1 MKKLLFG
8 IALCGVSMTASAE
21 EPLWMR
27 DVRISPDGTQVAF
40 CYKGDIYSV
49 SSNGGK
55 AVRLTTHDSYES
67 SPVWSPDGKKIAFA
81 SDRYGNADVF
91 VMPAS
96 GGVATRLTFNS
107 AAETPSAISPDGA
120 YVYFSA
126 SIQDPA
132 SSALFPTSSMTE
144 LYRVPIGGG
153 RTEQVLGTPAEM
165 VSFAPDGQRFLYQD
179 RKGFEDEWRKHHTS
193 SVTRDIW
200 LYDAATDKH
209 VNLTGR
215 AGEDRNPVFSAD
227 GKTVYF
233 LSERD
238 GGSMN
243 VYSFPLDS
251 PSSATRLSA
260 FSTHPVRFLSVS
272 NDGTMCYAYDG
283 AIYTQRQGGKASRL
297 HIDVVR
303 DDMDLPAKLRF
314 TSGATSAGVSPDGEQ
329 VAFVVRGNVFVTSV
343 EYGTTKQITN
353 TVESESDVVFG
364 PDNRTLAYASERD
377 GYWNIYVAKIQRKED
392 LNFPNA
398 TLIEEEA
405 VLGDAKI
412 DREHPQFSPDGKE
425 LAYIENECRL
435 MVVDLESKA
444 VRQITDGSEWFY
456 GGFNYEWS
464 PDGKWF
470 VLEVIGNGHDPYSDV
485 AIVAADG
492 KSKPVNLTG
501 SGYFNMQPR
510 WVLDGNAVLFLS
522 DRYGMRSHGSWG
534 SLNDVMLAFM
544 NKDAYDKYRLNK
556 EDYEL
561 LKELEKEQE
570 KDESEEEKSDDKKS
584 DTKEENDSII
594 VVELDGIEDRIVRVT
609 PNSSDIADAVIA
621 NDGES
626 LYYLSAFEEG
636 YDLWELDLREH
647 STSLLKKLN
656 TGWASLQTDKEADN
670 LFILGGRTMQKMSVA
685 GSTLEPISYS
695 AEMKMDLAK
704 EREYMFDHVC
714 RQEARHF
721 YRTDMHGVD
730 WQKMTAAYRKFL
742 PHIGNNADF
751 AEMLSEMLG
760 ELNVSHTGG
769 RYYKS
774 GSGESTANL
783 GLLFDLSY
791 SGNGMRIAEIIEGG
805 PFDRATTDA
814 KEGIIVEK
822 INGREILANSDF
834 YSYLEGLAGE
844 KTLVSFRDPSSG
856 KQWDEVVKP
865 ISSRACSALLYK
877 RWVKQRAEDV
887 KRWSGGRL
895 GYVHLESM
903 DDESFRTIYSDVLG
917 KYNKCEGIVIDTRF
931 NGGGRLHEDVEVLF
945 SGEKYLTQV
954 HRGRE
959 TCDMPSRRWNKP
971 SIMVQCEA
979 NYSNA
984 HGTPWV
990 YKHMGLGKLVGA
1002 PVPGT
1007 MTSVSWE
1014 TLQDPELVFGTPV
1027 IGYRTADG
1035 NYLENT
1041 QLEPDVYVLNT
1052 PEEIVNGED
1061 AQLKAAVEEL
1071 LKEIDS
1077 ATR

>member
-200 LYDAATDKH
+200 LYDAATGKH

-444 VRQITDGSEWFY
+444 VRQITDGS
-456 GGFNYEWS
+456 
-464 PDGKWF
+464 
-470 VLEVIGNGHDPYSDV
+470 
-485 AIVAADG
+485 
-492 KSKPVNLTG
+492 
-501 SGYFNMQPR
+501 
-510 WVLDGNAVLFLS
+510 
-522 DRYGMRSHGSWG
+522 
-534 SLNDVMLAFM
+534 
-544 NKDAYDKYRLNK
+544 
-556 EDYEL
+556 
-561 LKELEKEQE
+561 
-570 KDESEEEKSDDKKS
+570 
-584 DTKEENDSII
+584 
-594 VVELDGIEDRIVRVT
+594 
-609 PNSSDIADAVIA
+609 
-621 NDGES
+621 
-626 LYYLSAFEEG
+626 
-636 YDLWELDLREH
+636 
-647 STSLLKKLN
+647 
-656 TGWASLQTDKEADN
+656 
-670 LFILGGRTMQKMSVA
+670 
-685 GSTLEPISYS
+685 
-695 AEMKMDLAK
+695 
-704 EREYMFDHVC
+704 
-714 RQEARHF
+714 
-721 YRTDMHGVD
+721 
-730 WQKMTAAYRKFL
+730 
-742 PHIGNNADF
+742 
-751 AEMLSEMLG
+751 
-760 ELNVSHTGG
+760 
-769 RYYKS
+769 
-774 GSGESTANL
+774 
-783 GLLFDLSY
+783 
-791 SGNGMRIAEIIEGG
+791 
-805 PFDRATTDA
+805 
-814 KEGIIVEK
+814 
-822 INGREILANSDF
+822 
-834 YSYLEGLAGE
+834 
-844 KTLVSFRDPSSG
+844 
-856 KQWDEVVKP
+856 
-865 ISSRACSALLYK
+865 
-877 RWVKQRAEDV
+877 
-887 KRWSGGRL
+887 
-895 GYVHLESM
+895 
-903 DDESFRTIYSDVLG
+903 
-917 KYNKCEGIVIDTRF
+917 
-931 NGGGRLHEDVEVLF
+931 
-945 SGEKYLTQV
+945 
-954 HRGRE
+954 
-959 TCDMPSRRWNKP
+959 
-971 SIMVQCEA
+971 
-979 NYSNA
+979 
-984 HGTPWV
+984 
-990 YKHMGLGKLVGA
+990 
-1002 PVPGT
+1002 
-1007 MTSVSWE
+1007 
-1014 TLQDPELVFGTPV
+1014 
-1027 IGYRTADG
+1027 
-1035 NYLENT
+1035 
-1041 QLEPDVYVLNT
+1041 
-1052 PEEIVNGED
+1052 
-1061 AQLKAAVEEL
+1061 
-1071 LKEIDS
+1071 
-1077 ATR
+1077 